1 MTDSPSGTRQSSIDS
16 FGIVCGVLGAVPMCL
31 IVGVEIYGDLTNSG
45 AGFIAFILGLFLCIP
60 CLALAACSLYAGL
73 RMVRRNSRA
82 HAPIKKSV
90 VPVVLGVVI
99 VGAVI
104 GMFVTGFLGPSIGI
118 GPGG

>member
-1 MTDSPSGTRQSSIDS
+1 MGAPCAADRLLRAVAGSWLARSGLAAP
-16 FGIVCGVLGAVPMCL
+16 GPAVCVAGRR
-31 IVGVEIYGDLTNSG
+31 VGVEIYGV
-45 AGFIAFILGLFLCIP
+45 CIP
-60 CLALAACSLYAGL
+60 CLGLAACSLYDGL

-99 VGAVI
+99 IGAVI
-104 GMFVTGFLGPSIGI
+104 GMFVTGFLGPTIGV